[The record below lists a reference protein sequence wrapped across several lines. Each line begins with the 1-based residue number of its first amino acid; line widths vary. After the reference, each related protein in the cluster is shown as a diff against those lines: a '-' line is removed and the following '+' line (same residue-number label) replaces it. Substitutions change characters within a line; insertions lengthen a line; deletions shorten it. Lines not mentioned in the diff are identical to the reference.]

1 MQFGVMLRSQFP
13 GSDDPQIRFEEVL
26 SQARLADELGYDS
39 VTKGMHY
46 GSAPLLDFNQLTF
59 LSRLTGEVKR
69 ARLNAGIVLL
79 SLHKP
84 LDIAEQIATMD
95 VMSGGRMIFGCA
107 LGYREVEF
115 NAFGTTQKER
125 VPRMEENLIA
135 IKRLWTEEKV
145 TMQGSHFELKEVT
158 AGMRPVQDPHPPI
171 WMGANA
177 NPAIKRAA
185 RFADCWYIP
194 PHNRVDTIMEQ
205 LDFYRAELD
214 EADRPFPTELPM
226 RREVFV
232 APTREDA
239 LRLCGPS
246 LALKYKTYHQ
256 WGQSKPMP
264 EGDNDLGQELHDLMK
279 NRFFIG
285 SPDEVADDII
295 AMCRPTGVNHI
306 IISTHWPGME
316 NEVAL
321 DSMRMFAEEVMPRVR
336 QGM

>member
-13 GSDDPQIRFEEVL
+13 DTDDPQTRFAEVL
-26 SQARLADELGYDS
+26 SQARLADELGYDC

-46 GSAPLLDFNQLTF
+46 ASSPLLDFNQIAF
-59 LSRLTGEVKR
+59 LSRLSGEVKK

-115 NAFGTTQKER
+115 KGFGTTQNER
-125 VPRMEENLIA
+125 VPRMEENLDA
-135 IKRLWTEEKV
+135 IKRLWTESNV
-145 TMQGSHFELKEVT
+145 NMVGSHFELKNAT
-158 AGMRPVQDPHPPI
+158 ISMRPVQKPYPPI

-177 NPAIKRAA
+177 DAAIKRAA
-185 RFADCWYIP
+185 HFADCWYLP
-194 PHNRVDTIMEQ
+194 PHNRVDTITRQ
-205 LDFYRAELD
+205 LDVYRAELD
-214 EADRPFPTELPM
+214 IAGREFPAELPM

-232 APTREDA
+232 AASKEEA

-264 EGDNDLGQELHDLMK
+264 EGDDDLGQDLDVLMQG
-279 NRFFIG
+279 RFFIG

-295 AMCRPTGVNHI
+295 SMCGPTGINHLV
-306 IISTHWPGME
+306 ISTHWPGMD

-321 DSMRMFAEEVMPRVR
+321 DSMRRFAEEVMPRVR
-336 QGM
+336 QVL